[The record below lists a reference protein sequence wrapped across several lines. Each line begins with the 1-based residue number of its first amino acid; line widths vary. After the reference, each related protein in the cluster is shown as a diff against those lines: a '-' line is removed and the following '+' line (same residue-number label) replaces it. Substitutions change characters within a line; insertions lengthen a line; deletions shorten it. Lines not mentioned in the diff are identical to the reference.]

1 MSWTDEEIDKLFG
14 DASAQQTFEYRPEYW
29 KDIEK
34 QLPVN
39 KKRKPVFWWMTGG
52 VFLLGIIGI
61 GIVQST
67 SLNST
72 VESDEVEVTSTHVI
86 TEKKIAQT
94 VTQSKDEI
102 LGNATIDNGNVNST
116 LKDQTVPQYDSH
128 FATSGNSEIKIPES
142 NFADIEPVL
151 NEKLNKTNTEI
162 TEESITQTVS
172 TELIK
177 DDAAKTGTLAI
188 RELNFPQQSADLVS
202 GKLHSV
208 DKKRSYYLELN
219 GGLGQTWMKDE
230 DANGSVN
237 ASLGLA
243 GGMNFPINKF
253 ILSAGLGFQFTKLE
267 SMKINERAMVYSFG
281 SSILENNYKI
291 NSVYSLNLPVYLTF
305 NSGRHSVSAGAIA
318 SVNLFDGLQRSQSIN
333 GTQTQY
339 SKGYSNLQLIN
350 RFGFQPSLSYG
361 YFVNENLQIGV
372 KCNVQLLQPVQSE
385 RFTGSAV
392 KLPFDGQF
400 YLKRTLNF

>member
-52 VFLLGIIGI
+52 VFLLGIIGM

-67 SLNST
+67 SVNSS
-72 VESDEVEVTSTHVI
+72 VVSDEVEVTSTNVT
-86 TEKKIAQT
+86 TEEKIAPT
-94 VTQSKDEI
+94 VSQSKDEI
-102 LGNATIDNGNVNST
+102 FGNANIENGNVKT
-116 LKDQTVPQYDSH
+116 TIKDQAVPQYNSH
-128 FATSGNSEIKIPES
+128 ISSPENTELKVPEL
-142 NFADIEPVL
+142 NFANIEPTQ
-151 NEKLNKTNTEI
+151 NEKLNNINTEI
-162 TEESITQTVS
+162 TEESFTQNAS

-177 DDAAKTGTLAI
+177 DGAVETGTLAI

-208 DKKRSYYLELN
+208 DKKHFYYLELN

-230 DANGSVN
+230 DANGAVN
-237 ASLGLA
+237 ASLGFA
-243 GGMNFPINKF
+243 GGMNFPISKF
-253 ILSAGLGFQFTKLE
+253 TLSAGLGFQFTKLE

-291 NSVYSLNLPVYLTF
+291 NSVYSLNLPVYLSF
-305 NSGRHSVSAGAIA
+305 NSGRHSVSAGVIA
-318 SVNLFDGLQRSQSIN
+318 SVNLFDGLQRSQSID

-361 YFVNENLQIGV
+361 YFVNENLQIGI

-385 RFTGSAV
+385 RFTGTAV

-400 YLKRTLNF
+400 YIKKTLNF